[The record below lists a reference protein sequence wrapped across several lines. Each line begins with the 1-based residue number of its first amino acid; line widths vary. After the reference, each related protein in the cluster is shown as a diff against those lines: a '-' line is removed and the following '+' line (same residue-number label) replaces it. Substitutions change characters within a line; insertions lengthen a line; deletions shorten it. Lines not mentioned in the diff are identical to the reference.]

1 MIKMKK
7 AFQQFTLIVILVS
20 SFKINAQDYIA
31 PPMVNVPSGSFIMGS
46 EKGGINVK
54 PAHQVSISKFQMS
67 KYLITVAEY
76 QKFIKET
83 NYKSSAEKC
92 PDFIDQNWYS
102 DRGEK
107 SNGTW
112 KKHNLSYSDYQPVT
126 CISFQDVYAY
136 ISWLNKKTGLKYRLP
151 TESEWEYAARANTSS
166 KYFWGNDE
174 RQTHLYANFA
184 DHSSEYFVS
193 KQFGASYNGFIGIT
207 NANDGEPY
215 GAIVGLYRSNPFGLY
230 DMLGNVSQ
238 MLASCYNA
246 EGYANK
252 YIYDKKT
259 NDCEFIVTR
268 GGNWHYKPK
277 PIWYRGRTKVG
288 TGFAST
294 RRGFR
299 LALDGHFDKTDNSTV
314 SFEKELK
321 KAQHVR
327 LATRIIIPDAPESVI
342 LKKNNT
348 NDYTLSWKVH
358 NNKAVIEYDIYQ
370 STNSHAHLLGK
381 FYKNYYKKIKTVTAN
396 QNSLKV
402 LLTEKGNSFRV
413 VAVTK
418 EENSL
423 SSNPVFISKKSKLIT
438 IPGNL
443 TMENN
448 VVLKNAKLG
457 YREANNEVPELYYL
471 RILGNAFVP
480 KMGMISFNT
489 DVENTG
495 WYKVNYTGGPRSR
508 KSRTFFMVYQNNK
521 FVGEVNYDSKIDNR
535 TTNIHKVYLE
545 KGKSKLKISFFLNLE
560 TMDMWN
566 VGTIKLTKLD

>member
-7 AFQQFTLIVILVS
+7 TFQQFTLIAILVS
-20 SFKINAQDYIA
+20 CLKMTAQEYIA
-31 PPMVNVPSGSFIMGS
+31 PPMVNIPSGSFIMGS
-46 EKGGINVK
+46 PKGGDNVN
-54 PAHQVSISKFQMS
+54 PAHLVSVSKFQMS
-67 KYLITVAEY
+67 KYAITVAEY
-76 QKFIKET
+76 RKFVKET
-83 NYKSSAEKC
+83 NYKSTAGKC

-112 KKHNLSYSDYQPVT
+112 EKHILSYSDFQPVT
-126 CISFQDVYAY
+126 CVTFLDVNAY
-136 ISWLNKKTGLKYRLP
+136 INWLNKKTGLKYRLP
-151 TESEWEYAARANTSS
+151 TESEWEYTARANTTSE
-166 KYFWGNDE
+166 YFWGNDDSK
-174 RQTHLYANFA
+174 THLYANFA

-193 KQFGASYNGFIGIT
+193 KQFGASYNGFIEIT
-207 NANDGEPY
+207 NKDDGEPF
-215 GAIVGLYRSNPFGLY
+215 GAIVGLYRPNPFGLY
-230 DMLGNVSQ
+230 DMMGNVSQ
-238 MLASCYNA
+238 MLSSCYNA
-246 EGYANK
+246 EGYQNK
-252 YIYDKKT
+252 SLYDKDT
-259 NDCEFIVTR
+259 NKCEYIVTR
-268 GGNWHYKPK
+268 GGSWHYKPR
-277 PIWYRGRTKVG
+277 PVWYRRRSKTE
-288 TGFAST
+288 TNFAST

-299 LALDGHFDKTDNSTV
+299 LALDGHFDKMDNSTV

-321 KAQHVR
+321 NAQHVR
-327 LATRIIIPDAPESVI
+327 LATRINIPDAPQFLS
-342 LKKNNT
+342 LRKNNGS
-348 NDYTLSWKVH
+348 NYTLTWKLI
-358 NNKAVIEYDIYQ
+358 NNKTIIGYDIYQ